1 MYYIIKAQRGKHK
14 TSKKSKIRV
23 ATYRQER
30 KIVMKK
36 NVVVYVDEKTALVTK
51 TFKKNA
57 CIFGTDE
64 FKLWREYKAMFPNA
78 VMTTKD
84 IKKNPNKKTRRNL
97 TFANMVEYM
106 KTQENSED
114 LLAEFETMKSRS
126 KIQASPYQYVLSW
139 FEAKFEGYN
148 DLKQFMAQKEEER
161 SAEDAASETAND

>member
-1 MYYIIKAQRGKHK
+1 M
-14 TSKKSKIRV
+14 T
-23 ATYRQER
+23 TTT
-30 KIVMKK
+30 KK
-36 NVVVYVDEKTALVTK
+36 NAIRCIDEKTALVTK
-51 TFKKNA
+51 AFKKNA
-57 CIFGTDE
+57 SIFGTEE
-64 FKLWREYKAMFPNA
+64 FKLWREYKKEFPNA
-78 VMTTKD
+78 VMVTKS
-84 IKKNPNKKTRRNL
+84 IKKNTNKKTRRNL

-161 SAEDAASETAND
+161 SAEDAASETEND

>member
-1 MYYIIKAQRGKHK
+1 
-14 TSKKSKIRV
+14 
-23 ATYRQER
+23 
-30 KIVMKK
+30 
-36 NVVVYVDEKTALVTK
+36 
-51 TFKKNA
+51 
-57 CIFGTDE
+57 
-64 FKLWREYKAMFPNA
+64 MFPHA

-126 KIQASPYQYVLSW
+126 KIQTSPYQYVLSW